1 MINRYTDDPAKLR
14 MSVYEEHKLDWVGC
28 CEPLDWH
35 TFKIHVWRI
44 AEGDWAEAFLLAG
57 RIASGET
64 TLLKAAKEKFQTES
78 V

>member
-1 MINRYTDDPAKLR
+1 
-14 MSVYEEHKLDWVGC
+14 
-28 CEPLDWH
+28 
-35 TFKIHVWRI
+35 VWRI